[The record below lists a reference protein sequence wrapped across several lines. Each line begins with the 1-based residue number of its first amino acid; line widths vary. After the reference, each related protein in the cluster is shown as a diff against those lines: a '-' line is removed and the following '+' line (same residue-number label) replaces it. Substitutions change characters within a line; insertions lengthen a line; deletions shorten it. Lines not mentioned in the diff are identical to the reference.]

1 MAILNSG
8 TIIAVAEETVIG
20 GGKATAWV
28 NGDVVPF
35 QDDSGLTPATES
47 IERSNFN
54 GSFINCQA
62 LSGNESTSG
71 SLNLELGIMPITST
85 EAGMLSGHLIYKSGL
100 GKYVSQ
106 AADVDLLT
114 HTIVEEAD
122 PVTNATG
129 YDLYRLSK
137 PTEARTTLAVR
148 EYVGGTGNVID
159 SKGVVVESI
168 AFDFTAGQLVK
179 VANTVA
185 GIAYT
190 PSTGNTPLASPT
202 CGGSPFVTKS
212 AVFLVDGVAIDAQ
225 NVSLEIANTNVD
237 RQAITSTGISDKVT
251 VKKAVTLSYTLD
263 FTDVSVYTKLKNN
276 TTGSIF
282 IELTNTAG
290 DEIKVYLPVV
300 SYTEVSKNN
309 DGGVITTAITST
321 AYNDASGNAL
331 YLATKKFV

>member
-1 MAILNSG
+1 MAVLNSG
-8 TIIAVAEETVIG
+8 TILAVAEETVVG
-20 GGKATAWV
+20 GGKVAAWA
-28 NGDVVPF
+28 NADVVPF

-71 SLNLELGIMPITST
+71 NLNVELGIMPISST
-85 EAGMLSGHLIYKSGL
+85 EAGRLGGHLVFKSGL
-100 GKYVSQ
+100 GKYVEQ
-106 AADVDLLT
+106 AADVDGVAF
-114 HTIVEEAD
+114 TIVEEAD

-137 PTEARTTLAVR
+137 PTESRTTLAVR
-148 EYVGGTGNVID
+148 EFVGGTTNVID
-159 SKGVVVESI
+159 SKGVVVDSI
-168 AFDFTAGQLVK
+168 SFDLTAGQIVK
-179 VANTVA
+179 VSNSVS
-185 GIAYT
+185 GISYT
-190 PSTGNTPLASPT
+190 PLTGITPLATPT

-212 AVFLVDGVAIDAQ
+212 AIFKVDGVTVDAQ
-225 NVSLEIANTNVD
+225 NVSLEISNENVD

-251 VKKAVTLSYTLD
+251 VGKSVTLNYTLD

-276 TTGSIF
+276 TTGSIY

-290 DEIKVYLPVV
+290 DEIVIYLPVV
-300 SYTEVSKNN
+300 SYNSVDKSN
-309 DGGVITTAITST
+309 DGGIITTAISSM

-331 YLATKKFV
+331 YIATKKA